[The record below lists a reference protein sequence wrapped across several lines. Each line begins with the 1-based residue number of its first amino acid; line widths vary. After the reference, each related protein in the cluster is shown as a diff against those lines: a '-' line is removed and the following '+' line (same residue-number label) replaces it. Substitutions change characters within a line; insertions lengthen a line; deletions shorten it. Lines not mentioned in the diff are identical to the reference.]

1 MPDISIGRLRGGLCA
16 YWRDA
21 DGKRTRHQLQARSRA
36 EAEIEAVDLYR
47 RLTGGPKDRT
57 IASLWEAYRHDR
69 DGRAV
74 AKTMQYTGKAVLAA
88 FGGLTADHVSTATC
102 RAYVAARR
110 KAGRKDGAIWTELN
124 HLRMCL
130 SWAERQRYIARA
142 PAVELP
148 PRPAPRDRYLTRQ
161 EIDRLLDA
169 AVQPHIRLAVLLML
183 STGARIGA
191 VLELTWDRV
200 DFERGVVDLRKTAE
214 GPRKGRA
221 IVPMN
226 AGLRAALQDA
236 RQAALSDHVVEWA
249 ASPVRSIRRGF
260 MAAVTAAGLEEV
272 SPHVLRHS
280 AAVHM
285 AEAGIPM
292 SEISQFLGHSSTS
305 VTERIYARFS
315 PGHLQK
321 AADVVDFVKVRAVK
335 QG

>member
-1 MPDISIGRLRGGLCA
+1 VPDISIGRLRGGLCA

-21 DGKRTRHQLQARSRA
+21 DGKRTRHQLHARTRA

-47 RLTGGPKDRT
+47 RLSGGPKDRT

-74 AKTMQYTGKAVLAA
+74 AKTMQYTGKAVLAS
-88 FGGLTADHVSTATC
+88 FGGLTPDYVSTATC
-102 RAYVAARR
+102 RAYTRSRR

-124 HLRMCL
+124 HLRMVL
-130 SWAERQRYIARA
+130 SWAAKQRLILRA

-148 PRPAPRDRYLTRQ
+148 PRPAPRDRYLTRE
-161 EIDRLLDA
+161 EIARLLDA
-169 AVQPHIRLAVLLML
+169 ATQPHIRLAIIIML

-200 DFERGVVDLRKTAE
+200 DFDRGVLDFRKDAT

-221 IVPMN
+221 VLPMN

-249 ASPVRSIRRGF
+249 AGPVRSIRKGF
-260 MAAVTAAGLEEV
+260 MAAVQAAGLEDV
-272 SPHVLRHS
+272 SPHVIRHTS
-280 AAVHM
+280 AVHM
-285 AEAGIPM
+285 VEAGVPM
-292 SEISQFLGHSSTS
+292 SEVAQMLGHSSTS
-305 VTERIYARFS
+305 VTERVYGRFS

-321 AADVVDFVKVRAVK
+321 AADVVDFVKVRALK